1 MDRGAWWA
9 IVHGFTKE
17 SDTIKQLSTHI
28 LLFYFPIT
36 FNHLKSLYLCLVD
49 IFLLWKRLLS
59 VLFLFVS
66 GQASFIFVWISKYFL
81 CVLCSALT
89 MMKLKK
95 TTLSYKPCRWTIMNK
110 LGNVGG
116 NWKIILNVKYTK
128 MFNKLLN
135 KFLLMGKHKKLSQY
149 IKYLKI
155 FLTTLILKIC
165 TSSWI

>member
-1 MDRGAWWA
+1 MQDAQEIWVWFPGLERSPGGGNGNPLQYSCLGNLMDRGAWWA

-81 CVLCSALT
+81 CVLCSEVLW
-89 MMKLKK
+89 
-95 TTLSYKPCRWTIMNK
+95 C
-110 LGNVGG
+110 VGDRFRFY
-116 NWKIILNVKYTK
+116 LNC
-128 MFNKLLN
+128 
-135 KFLLMGKHKKLSQY
+135 S
-149 IKYLKI
+149 
-155 FLTTLILKIC
+155 
-165 TSSWI
+165 

>member
-1 MDRGAWWA
+1 
-9 IVHGFTKE
+9 
-17 SDTIKQLSTHI
+17 
-28 LLFYFPIT
+28 
-36 FNHLKSLYLCLVD
+36 
-49 IFLLWKRLLS
+49 
-59 VLFLFVS
+59 
-66 GQASFIFVWISKYFL
+66 
-81 CVLCSALT
+81 
-89 MMKLKK
+89 
-95 TTLSYKPCRWTIMNK
+95 MNK

-165 TSSWI
+165 TSS